1 MGILA
6 LILLVVLVLVAWA
19 PQQATQMALA
29 GVWVLSG
36 AWVVGLIL
44 YYLAHALFS

>member
-6 LILLVVLVLVAWA
+6 LVLLVVLVLVAWA

-29 GVWVLSG
+29 GVWVAG
-36 AWVVGLIL
+36 AAWVIGWTL
-44 YYLAHALFS
+44 YLLGRLLLS